1 MRRAHLTWG
10 NTMRRRLALI
20 LSLLAT
26 PALANSLE
34 TFLSSNGGNSCW
46 ERSYDAAHL
55 KAHPKQIVTKIRLS
69 TEVQDDGSIYAQLG
83 FNLRKRT
90 GEGGRFDY
98 AVGSQCS
105 AKGEAI
111 SCSSEW
117 DAGTFEIELLKAGTL
132 ITGVLITNKGMIVNP
147 SNYDSEDIADNSV
160 DLSKSDDA
168 AWLLRRL
175 DNDSCDIY

>member
-55 KAHPKQIVTKIRLS
+55 KAHPKQLVTKIRLS

-83 FNLRKRT
+83 FNMRKRT
-90 GEGGRFDY
+90 GQGGGFDY
-98 AVGSQCS
+98 AAGSQCS
-105 AKGEAI
+105 AKGAGI
-111 SCSSEW
+111 SCPSEW
-117 DAGTFEIELLKAGTL
+117 DAGVFTIETSGEGLL
-132 ITGVLITNKGMIVNP
+132 INNRGMIVNP

-168 AWLLRRL
+168 TWLLRRL